1 MGDVFC
7 LFAASP
13 DEKSPLFR
21 RGETV
26 AVEHDFQPNPLCGS
40 LQAMLGGELSSSAS
54 LRNSAWA
61 NPANG
66 ARNDASIPAWATG
79 VLVIASTGRKVARP
93 SVAVSPA
100 NKPARCGQR
109 WG

>member
-61 NPANG
+61 IPANG
-66 ARNDASIPAWATG
+66 ARNDAS
-79 VLVIASTGRKVARP
+79 KDARRLIFLMIM
-93 SVAVSPA
+93 VT
-100 NKPARCGQR
+100 
-109 WG
+109 